1 MLGLFRPSYVNDL
14 NAPLLH
20 LSRRDAWTV
29 RDALDGGV
37 QVFGSTGSG
46 KTSGSGKALA
56 TAFLRAGWGGLVLCA
71 KPDEA
76 DRWQAYCKALGRSQ
90 SFIRFDG
97 SGARRF
103 NFLDYEMAR
112 QEDATS
118 LTHNLVQ
125 MLLTILDGAEGR
137 VGGGSGED
145 AFWRSSSSE
154 LLSHA
159 LDLLWSAY
167 GRVSLSDLIELIQS
181 RPMSPEQATHAKFQA
196 GSFWAKTVFKARTA
210 PTHTLPDAQFRMV
223 FNYFVHVLAQPDQKT
238 SGNIIATLSA
248 RLSPLL
254 KGKLHDL
261 FATTTNLVPELTHE
275 GAIIVVDLPVKE
287 WAEAGVL
294 AAHIWKYLWQ
304 RATERRR
311 VNRRTRP
318 VFCWADECQFFLSPY
333 DTEFVSTSRSQRACT
348 VYLTQNLPTYYARI
362 QARNPQDV
370 ADSLLGNFS
379 TKIFHAQ
386 TDPRT
391 NQWAADLIGK
401 GTVWRQ
407 SQGENVHTD
416 WNQSRNFGD
425 SSGTSSS
432 SGGNNYSSGSNS
444 GISYGQQAGNSGG
457 SGANWSVQEQIDY
470 AIQPSYF
477 TTLRKSGGT
486 VDALLF
492 QGGKPFRHSGATW
505 LPVSFRQ

>member
-1 MLGLFRPSYVNDL
+1 MLNLFRPSHVSDL

-20 LSRRDAWTV
+20 LSRRDRWTV

-37 QVFGSTGSG
+37 QVFGSPGSG

-56 TAFLRAGWGGLVLCA
+56 TAFLQAGWGGLVLCA

-76 DRWQAYCKALGRSQ
+76 ERWRGYCKALGRSQ

-97 SGARRF
+97 SGARRL

-112 QEDATS
+112 QENAAS

-125 MLLTILDGAEGR
+125 MFLTILDGAEGR
-137 VGGGSGED
+137 VSGGSGDD

-167 GRVSLSDLIELIQS
+167 GRVSLSELVELIQS
-181 RPMSPEQATHAKFQA
+181 RPMSSEHVTKEAFRET
-196 GSFWAKTVFKARTA
+196 FWARTMHKAHTA
-210 PTHTLPDAQFRMV
+210 PAHTLPEAQLRMV

-248 RLSPLL
+248 RLSPFL
-254 KGKLHDL
+254 KGKLHEL
-261 FATTTNLVPELTHE
+261 FCTTTNLVPELTHE
-275 GAIIVVDLPVKE
+275 GAIIVVDLSVKE

-294 AAHIWKYLWQ
+294 AQHIWKYLWQ

-311 VNRRTRP
+311 VNGRTRP
-318 VFCWADECQFFLSPY
+318 VFVWADECQFFLSPY
-333 DTEFVSTSRSQRACT
+333 DAEFVSTSRSQRACS

-407 SQGENVHTD
+407 SQGENVNTG
-416 WNQSRNFGD
+416 WSQGRNFGD
-425 SSGTSSS
+425 SSGTSNSS
-432 SGGNNYSSGSNS
+432 SGRDFSSGSQS
-444 GISYGQQAGNSGG
+444 GSSSGQQRGCSGG
-457 SGANWSVQEQIDY
+457 GGANWSVQEQIDY
-470 AIQPSYF
+470 PIQPSYF